1 MRVAGAEFPNTVY
14 VSSKSSRKVLKD
26 DHWTSE
32 GPLRAP
38 SCGRGYRLTIDDLQT
53 HSSFPLSNL
62 CETDR
67 NGLNV
72 YSRVLCH

>member
-14 VSSKSSRKVLKD
+14 VSSKSSRKVKD

-38 SCGRGYRLTIDDLQT
+38 SCGRGYKALDFDD
-53 HSSFPLSNL
+53 
-62 CETDR
+62 
-67 NGLNV
+67 
-72 YSRVLCH
+72 